1 MKIILVNPSQQ
12 HIYGKLKPPVQMHMG
27 LAYIA
32 AVLKEKHY
40 DVSIVDMDAERL
52 SEERFYRRLKH
63 EAPDVVAITVTTP
76 TLSSSLDAA
85 RIVKKTL
92 PKAYVLFGGMHPS
105 IMPKEVIK
113 YQDVDFVVK
122 GEGEETLIE
131 LLSVL
136 NEHNRLELVKG
147 ILFKRGGEI
156 IENAGRELIEDLDKL
171 PFPLRRLF
179 KNTSYTYPDS
189 LYAETAPMITSRGC
203 PGRCT
208 YCNAQSIFGRSFRA
222 RSAKNVVDEIEL
234 LQNDFKIREVHIWDD
249 NFVTKKER
257 VFEIRDEIKRR
268 NIRIKFAF
276 PNGIRADFLNRDI
289 LLCLKDMGT
298 YSIAV
303 GVESG
308 SQKVLNM
315 AKKGIALNRI
325 IEAFSM
331 AKEIKLETWA
341 FFMFGLPGEDLQ
353 TAQQTIEF
361 AKRLDPDIAKFHI
374 LKPYPGTEA
383 YRYIVDN
390 GFLISNN
397 YDDYGIHTPPI
408 HYLKGLSQKD
418 LSDIQKRAYREFYF
432 RPKKILKQLLRIR
445 SYNRL
450 KLNISTAIDLCKM
463 VLSNEDL

>member
-32 AVLKEKHY
+32 AILKKNHY
-40 DVSIVDMDAERL
+40 DVSIVDMDADGL
-52 SEERFYRRLKH
+52 SEEKFCKRLKH
-63 EAPDVVAITVTTP
+63 EKPDVVAITVTTP
-76 TLSSSLDAA
+76 TLSSSLKVA
-85 RIVKKTL
+85 RAVKKTL
-92 PKAYVLFGGMHPS
+92 SNAYVIFGGMHPS
-105 IMPKEVIK
+105 IMPKEVIA
-113 YQDVDFVVK
+113 YQDVDFVIK
-122 GEGEETLIE
+122 GEGEETFIE

-136 NEHNRLELVKG
+136 IKHNRLELVKG
-147 ILFKRGGEI
+147 ILFKRGGKI
-156 IENAGRELIEDLDKL
+156 IENASRELIEDLDKL
-171 PFPLRRLF
+171 PFPARGLF

-189 LYAETAPMITSRGC
+189 FYAETAPMITSRGC

-234 LQNDFKIREVHIWDD
+234 LQNDFKIREIHIWDD
-249 NFVTKKER
+249 NFVTKKQR

-268 NIRIKFAF
+268 DIKVKFAF
-276 PNGIRADFLNRDI
+276 PNGIRADFLNKEV
-289 LLCLKDMGT
+289 LSCLKDMGT
-298 YSIAV
+298 YSIAI

-308 SQKVLNM
+308 SQKVLDM
-315 AKKGIALNRI
+315 AKKGIKLSRI
-325 IEAFSM
+325 IEAFSI

-383 YRYIVDN
+383 YRYIMDN
-390 GFLISNN
+390 GFLISDD

-408 HYLKGLSQKD
+408 HYLNDLSQKD

-432 RPKKILKQLLRIR
+432 RPKKILKQLLRVR

-450 KLNISTAIDLCKM
+450 KLNVSTAIDLCKM
-463 VLSNEDL
+463 VLSSEDL